1 MAKRVLVVED
11 HPATRT
17 LIRTILEA
25 DKAETYEVVE
35 AATGTECLKAADSKG
50 PFDLVLLDVN
60 LPDMDGFAVC
70 RAIRHVESRVPIVFV
85 TAKGDLRDYAAG
97 REAGGDSYLV
107 KPISRAALRSIVTL
121 FTTVERKGAAADQ
134 QETA

>member
-1 MAKRVLVVED
+1 MPKRVLIVED

-25 DKAETYEVVE
+25 DKTETYEVVE

-85 TAKGDLRDYAAG
+85 TAKGDLKDYAAG

-121 FTTVERKGAAADQ
+121 FTSVERRGAAAG
-134 QETA
+134 QEIA